1 MSAGGTTT
9 NVKLG
14 PGRVWIAPVGTASPA
29 SASATLDAAFW
40 ALGYTEEGT
49 TIDIEY
55 TSEGIEVA
63 EELDP
68 IDYVNT
74 ARSVT
79 LNLQA
84 AEVTRKRL
92 AVTLA
97 LGAEYTDDAQ
107 SIDLPDGSVDQVGV
121 MVVWDSEETAAANAD
136 NIRWVI
142 PKVLPGG
149 TVSIARQKAPNKS
162 LLPMELQA
170 VKVTGS
176 PIARVFPN
184 AAGLV

>member
-14 PGRVWIAPVGTASPA
+14 PGRVWIAPLGTAAPT
-29 SASATLDAAFW
+29 SASAALDAGYW
-40 ALGYTEEGT
+40 ALGYTEDGT
-49 TIDIEY
+49 TVDIEY

-74 ARSVT
+74 ARSVK

-92 AVTLA
+92 AVVLA
-97 LGAEYTDDAQ
+97 LGAEYSDDA
-107 SIDLPDGSVDQVGV
+107 SVIDLPDGAAQQVGV
-121 MVVWDSEETAAANAD
+121 SIVWDSAETAVGND
-136 NIRWVI
+136 QNIRWYI
-142 PKVLPGG
+142 PKVLPAG
-149 TVSIARQKAPNKS
+149 TVSIARQKAPNKA
-162 LLPMELQA
+162 LLPMELNA
-170 VKVTGS
+170 VLVTGS
-176 PIARVFPN
+176 PLARIFPN